1 MSTIVY
7 MVRHGDSPKEGN
19 ERTRGLTEKGNED
32 ARRVTELLRDK
43 KIDVVASSPYLR
55 SILTVEKMALQIG
68 KEVEVIEDLRER
80 VFSCSDNRLEDK
92 ELGPLLEKSF
102 VDFNFSLEGGESH
115 AACQKRAVQ
124 ILKELLH
131 TYKDKK
137 IVIGTHGAVMTL
149 MMNYFDPSYG
159 LEFLYSTTKPDI
171 YRLEFNDE
179 ELVSVERVWDQGR
192 ILLDSGGLM
201 I

>member
-19 ERTRGLTEKGNED
+19 ERTRGLTEKGYED

-55 SILTVEKMALQIG
+55 SILTVEKVALHIK
-68 KEVEVIEDLRER
+68 KEVLVMEDLRER
-80 VFSCSDNRLEDK
+80 VFSSSSNRLEDN
-92 ELGPLLEKSF
+92 ELGPLLERSF
-102 VDFNFSLEGGESH
+102 VDFNFSLEGGESN

-124 ILKELLH
+124 VLRELLH
-131 TYKDKK
+131 TYKDKNM
-137 IVIGTHGAVMTL
+137 VIGTHGAVMTL
-149 MMNYFDPSYG
+149 MMNYFNPSYG

-179 ELVSVERVWDQGR
+179 ELISVDR
-192 ILLDSGGLM
+192 IWGKALM
-201 I
+201 KSI